1 MEGAHRG
8 SMILMLPDSELFFK
22 ISQGEE
28 SVNRIKAFLVFP
40 VTALHLSIVPW
51 SIRTDQLMPDSKLS
65 QSFSKRGSSF
75 VAGELPLLVQS
86 EQLCVWTHSAR
97 MPLRAYRFT
106 SRFRTS
112 AEEQVACSR

>member
-1 MEGAHRG
+1 M
-8 SMILMLPDSELFFK
+8 MLTPPDSELFIK
-22 ISQGEE
+22 IRQGEE

-40 VTALHLSIVPW
+40 VTALHLSIVPG

-65 QSFSKRGSSF
+65 QSFSKRVSSF
-75 VAGELPLLVQS
+75 VAGELSLLINSGPLS
-86 EQLCVWTHSAR
+86 VWTHSAR